1 MIDFSNF
8 QELYYQWRFRK
19 NLKLRKTLYSK
30 LSKML
35 ANSVPVKEALIDLKT
50 RRLEQFSDKDLQAVA
65 ISDWVQRISSGDTF
79 AKALTGWIPPDEQ
92 NIISGGEQSGRVSE
106 TLINLVMVLNA
117 KTKLKTT
124 IVKAVTYPSIIL
136 SLTLIVLAAFGGYM
150 LPFYEEI
157 ASDIVWYGMAE
168 KVSIVTTFFANYI
181 LWIAGSLALLA
192 LGFSWSLN
200 RWVDGLR
207 IKLDHLGPWAIFSML
222 QGVSWLIAFAS
233 LIQAGVTV
241 KDALKQT
248 SIYASPWLKT
258 RIDAI
263 YRRLGDY
270 NLGEAMSHTGYNF
283 PDREVINDLATY
295 SKFSGFDQALK
306 SLADDWLEES
316 IETVSKKVS
325 RLNIFGMILAAGVI
339 LFIALG
345 MNAMSQQMQEQL
357 SQGL

>member
-1 MIDFSNF
+1 MIDFSSL
-8 QELYYQWRFRK
+8 QDARYQRRFRK
-19 NLKLRKTLYSK
+19 NSKLRKKLYSK

-35 ANSVPVKEALIDLKT
+35 ANSVPVKEALIDLKK
-50 RRLEQFSDKDLQAVA
+50 RRLEQFSENDLQAVA
-65 ISDWVQRISSGDTF
+65 ISDWVQRIASGDSF
-79 AKALTGWIPPDEQ
+79 AKALNGWVPADEQ

-106 TLINLVMVLNA
+106 TLINLVVVLNA

-136 SLTLIVLAAFGGYM
+136 SLSLMALAAFGGYN
-150 LPFYEEI
+150 LPYYEEMVPG
-157 ASDIVWYGMAE
+157 IVWHGMAE
-168 KVSIVTTFFANYI
+168 KVSVVTTFFANYI
-181 LWIAGSLALLA
+181 LWIAGLLIALAI
-192 LGFSWSLN
+192 GFSWSLN

-207 IKLDHLGPWAIFSML
+207 VKLDHFGPWAIFSML

-270 NLGEAMSHTGYNF
+270 NLGEAMSSTGYDF
-283 PDREVINDLATY
+283 PDREIINDLTTY

-316 IETVSKKVS
+316 IETVGRKVAK
-325 RLNIFGMILAAGVI
+325 LNIFGIFLAAIVI

-345 MNAMSQQMQEQL
+345 ANAMSQQMQEQL

>member
-1 MIDFSNF
+1 MIDLANF
-8 QELYYQWRFRK
+8 QDGFYQWRFRK
-19 NLKLRKTLYSK
+19 NVKLRKKLYSK

-35 ANSVPVKEALIDLKT
+35 ANSVPIKEALVELKK
-50 RRLEQFSDKDLQAVA
+50 RRLEQFSENDLQAVA
-65 ISDWVQRISSGDTF
+65 ISDWVQRIASGDTF
-79 AKALTGWIPPDEQ
+79 AGSLSGWVPHDEQ
-92 NIISGGEQSGRVSE
+92 NIISGGEQSGRISE
-106 TLINLVMVLNA
+106 TLINLVVVLNA
-117 KTKLKTT
+117 KTKMRTT

-136 SLTLIVLAAFGGYM
+136 SLSVLVLAGFGGYM
-150 LPFYEEI
+150 VPYYEEV
-157 ASDIVWYGMAE
+157 APGIVWHGIAE
-168 KVSIVTTFFANYI
+168 KVSLVTTFFANYI
-181 LWIAGSLALLA
+181 IWLAALITVLA
-192 LGFSWSLN
+192 IGFYWSLN
-200 RWVDGLR
+200 RWVGGLR
-207 IKLDHLGPWAIFSML
+207 IKVDHLGPWAIFSML
-222 QGVSWLIAFAS
+222 QGVSWLIAFSS

-270 NLGEAMSHTGYNF
+270 SLGEAMAKTGYDF
-283 PDREVINDLATY
+283 PDREIINDLTTY

-316 IETVSKKVS
+316 IETVTKKVA
-325 RLNIFGMILAAGVI
+325 RLNVFGMILAACVI